1 MIKFSKNAWPKPYI
15 DMKTELRKN
24 AKDGFQKNF
33 FTLMKNAVYR
43 KTIENVR
50 KHRHTKLATTERR
63 RNCYVLEQHYHTTN
77 FFPENVLAIEMKNTD
92 TLMDKPVHLG
102 LLILESSK
110 MLMYYFWYD
119 YVKLK
124 YVEKAL

>member
-1 MIKFSKNAWPKPYI
+1 
-15 DMKTELRKN
+15 MKTELRKKVKN
-24 AKDGFQKNF
+24 GFQMNF
-33 FTLMKNAVYR
+33 FKVMKNAVYR

-50 KHRHTKLATTERR
+50 KHRDTKLATTERR
-63 RNCYVLEQHYHTTN
+63 RNFYVSEQYYHTTD

-92 TLMDKPVHLG
+92 TLVDKPVHLG

-110 MLMYYFWYD
+110 MLMYYFCYD

-124 YVEKAL
+124 YVEKTL

>member
-1 MIKFSKNAWPKPYI
+1 
-15 DMKTELRKN
+15 
-24 AKDGFQKNF
+24 
-33 FTLMKNAVYR
+33 
-43 KTIENVR
+43 
-50 KHRHTKLATTERR
+50 
-63 RNCYVLEQHYHTTN
+63 
-77 FFPENVLAIEMKNTD
+77 MKNTD